1 MRVCVEYKLKILDL
15 FSGIGGFS
23 YAAEKLVGG
32 FETIAFCEQDEFCKK
47 VLNKHWEDVPIYEDV
62 RRLDGKK
69 IKADV
74 VVGGFPC
81 QAVSTSGKRR
91 GTEDDRW
98 LWDEMFRIIQTTK
111 PKWIIG
117 ENVPGLISIDEGF
130 LFGQVLSDLE
140 SQNYDVQSF
149 IIPACS
155 QNAPHRR
162 DRIWIVAHSDNPRYC
177 TPKYD
182 YKREREK
189 RANEWQNHP
198 QFEFGRQS
206 NDADVADTQCLG
218 WTEGSEIR
226 QAHRGERWTDNSCN
240 SSSSERKKE
249 NVHNSK
255 CRSGETQLQWKQELL
270 REENT
275 ERQTNRSCNRDLQRG
290 GDRTTKSRMGN
301 VVDGLPQR
309 LFEHFGEEPP
319 EIPRVASNQ
328 KDRAKK
334 LKALGNSIVP
344 QVAAEIFKAILI
356 AERT

>member
-189 RANEWQNHP
+189 RANERQNHP

-218 WTEGSEIR
+218 WTERSEIG
-226 QAHRGERWTDNSCN
+226 QTHRRERWTDNSCN
-240 SSSSERKKE
+240 SSSSETK
-249 NVHNSK
+249 
-255 CRSGETQLQWKQELL
+255 
-270 REENT
+270 
-275 ERQTNRSCNRDLQRG
+275 RDLQRC
-290 GDRTTKSRMGN
+290 RTTKPRMGN

>member
-32 FETIAFCEQDEFCKK
+32 FETIAFCEQDEFCQK

-218 WTEGSEIR
+218 WTEGSEIG

-240 SSSSERKKE
+240 SSSSYGKKNVSDTINERSQGRIQGWEDK
-249 NVHNSK
+249 
-255 CRSGETQLQWKQELL
+255 
-270 REENT
+270 
-275 ERQTNRSCNRDLQRG
+275 ERQSQLRHARCSNSISGQQREKAT
-290 GDRTTKSRMGN
+290 TTKSRMGN